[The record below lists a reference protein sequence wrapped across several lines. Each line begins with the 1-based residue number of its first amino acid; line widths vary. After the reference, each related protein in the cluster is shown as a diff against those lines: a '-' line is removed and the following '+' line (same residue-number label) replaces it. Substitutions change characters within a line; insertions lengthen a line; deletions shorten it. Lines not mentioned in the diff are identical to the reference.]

1 VFPAYA
7 KIAAED
13 RQALSA
19 EYLSVIAMIMLLAVP
34 AVLGVAATAP
44 LLIPVVLGPNWT
56 AAIPVVTLLALFG
69 FTNLVQ
75 SNAQAA
81 YLALGR
87 ADVPARINMVHVAI
101 QIGALIPLTQLY
113 GVKGAATAYLVT
125 AAAMIPLSLGV
136 VLRML
141 RISLLQFLARVWRPI
156 VAAMLM
162 FVCVRQYLAVGGTQ
176 LSGAS
181 ALLHLV
187 VAVALGA
194 IVYVGS
200 VGGLWL
206 ICRMPPSAEQVILS
220 RFTLVTSRV
229 LSRRGALS

>member
-1 VFPAYA
+1 
-7 KIAAED
+7 
-13 RQALSA
+13 
-19 EYLSVIAMIMLLAVP
+19 MIVLLAVP

-44 LLIPVVLGPNWT
+44 LLIPVLLGPNWT

-75 SNAQAA
+75 GNAQAA

-87 ADVPARINMVHVAI
+87 ADVPAKINSVHVTF
-101 QIGALIPLTQLY
+101 QIAALIPLTQLY
-113 GVKGAATAYLVT
+113 GVNGAAIAYLLT

-141 RISLLQFLARVWRPI
+141 RISLLQFVARVWRPI
-156 VAAMLM
+156 VAAILM
-162 FVCVRQYLAVGGTQ
+162 FVCVREYIVTGGTQ

-187 VAVALGA
+187 MAVGLGA

-200 VGGLWL
+200 VGALWL
-206 ICRMPPSAEQVILS
+206 LCRMPPSAERVILS